1 MNWRNRRRVIAQK
14 ALALLIL
21 VLVGIG
27 WSGQVTGI
35 VDNKTEV
42 ANDE

>member
-1 MNWRNRRRVIAQK
+1 MRKNQRREIAQK

-21 VLVGIG
+21 VVIGIG
-27 WSGQVTGI
+27 WSGQVTGL

-42 ANDE
+42 TNDE